1 MVDLDNIVKTREVQ
15 KIVDDDAEH
24 CRLFWRCES
33 FDEYRMKCDMLGI
46 EALFTREEFDMIK
59 GLYQTMKRMR
69 GVDES
74 TLQSKIFSAGAA
86 L

>member
-1 MVDLDNIVKTREVQ
+1 MVDLDNIVKTRKVE
-15 KIVDDDAEH
+15 KTVDDDAEH
-24 CRLFWRCES
+24 CRLFWQCGS

-46 EALFTREEFDMIK
+46 EALFTREDFDMIK
-59 GLYQTMKRMR
+59 DIYQTVKRIR

-74 TLQSKIFSAGAA
+74 TLQRKIFSAGAA

>member
-46 EALFTREEFDMIK
+46 EALFTREEFDTLK
-59 GLYQTMKRMR
+59 GLYQTVKRMR

>member
-1 MVDLDNIVKTREVQ
+1 MVDLDNIIKTREVK

-24 CRLFWRCES
+24 CRLFWQCES

-46 EALFTREEFDMIK
+46 EALFTREEFDKIK
-59 GLYQTMKRMR
+59 DLYQMMKRMR